1 MHYGQALAAGAALL
15 LSTAL
20 LAGDP
25 AYRHFPG
32 EHLAQGRVI
41 WLGTCEGCHGYGTAG
56 APIPMQPAE
65 WRERL
70 EKDREVL
77 YRHAIEGF
85 FGPEYTYMPPRGG
98 NDSLSDRE
106 VRLAVDYM
114 TTLATHY
121 LQSEEPSP

>member
-1 MHYGQALAAGAALL
+1 MAYRHGLTVGVALL
-15 LSTAL
+15 LSA
-20 LAGDP
+20 APWADNP
-25 AYRHFPG
+25 AYRQFDDDR
-32 EHLAQGRVI
+32 LAQGRMI

-56 APIPMQPAE
+56 APIPMHPEE

-70 EKDREVL
+70 VKDREVL

-85 FGPEYTYMPPRGG
+85 FGPDYTYMPPRGG
-98 NDSLSDRE
+98 NDDLSDDE

-121 LQSEEPSP
+121 LQSEERTE

>member
-1 MHYGQALAAGAALL
+1 MRSRHGLTAGVALL
-15 LSTAL
+15 FSATLTAEN
-20 LAGDP
+20 P
-25 AYRHFPG
+25 AYRQFDG
-32 EHLAQGRVI
+32 EQLAQGRTI

-56 APIPMQPAE
+56 APIPMHPDE

-70 EKDREVL
+70 GKDRELL

-85 FGPEYTYMPPRGG
+85 FGPDYTYMPPRGG
-98 NDSLSDRE
+98 NDALSDHE

-121 LQSEEPSP
+121 LQSEEPSQ